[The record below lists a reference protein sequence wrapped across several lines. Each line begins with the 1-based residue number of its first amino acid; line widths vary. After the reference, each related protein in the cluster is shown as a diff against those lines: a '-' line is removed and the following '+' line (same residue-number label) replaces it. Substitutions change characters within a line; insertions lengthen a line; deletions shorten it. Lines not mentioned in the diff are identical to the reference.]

1 MRSAIGL
8 MIMLGMSFAVLVVI
22 TALSIHAAD
31 AGSWSQTW
39 NFLLAAAK
47 KAPEL
52 PLG

>member
-8 MIMLGMSFAVLVVI
+8 PIVLGMSFAVLIAI
-22 TALSIHAAD
+22 TTVSIHAAD

-39 NFLLAAAK
+39 NLLLAAAK
-47 KAPEL
+47 KAPKL